1 MKAFEIFKDIGE
13 RNNGDVYLGVVG
25 PVRVGKSTFI
35 KKFMEVAVIP
45 NIVDEEDKK
54 RALDELPQSGSGKTI
69 MTMEPKFVPSQAITL
84 NIDESLFVKVR
95 LIDCVG
101 FVIEPAIGYLE
112 DQKMRMVKTPWF
124 EDTIPFD
131 EAAKIGTQKVI
142 KEHSTLGIVIFCDET
157 ITEFKREDYIKAEDA
172 IIEEMKSIK
181 RPYIIILNSKTPNSK
196 KTLALKEEIKNKY
209 GANVIPLNVEK
220 LTDKDAQYILK
231 EALYEYPVSMIDVAL
246 PKWVSALD
254 EKHYIKESISNNIQE
269 VMNECSIVRDIDKI
283 CEKLKDNEYLTNV
296 SINSV
301 NTSTGVIT
309 MVLEVKDE
317 LYQKVLKELVGCE
330 ISDRAELM
338 KVLTEFVKAKKDYD
352 IIGQAL
358 EMANQTGYG
367 YTNANL
373 DYIKIEKPSVL
384 KVGNRYG
391 IKVKANAP
399 TYHIIKVDLETSFEP
414 ILGNKMQ
421 SEYFVKN
428 LTEAF
433 DNNPL
438 LVLDCEIFGQKFGEI
453 LRSGVTSKLSSM
465 PDPLKIKFQQLLKT
479 ITNKGKENMIA
490 FVF

>member
-196 KTLALKEEIKNKY
+196 KTLALKEEIKK
-209 GANVIPLNVEK
+209 
-220 LTDKDAQYILK
+220 Q
-231 EALYEYPVSMIDVAL
+231 
-246 PKWVSALD
+246 
-254 EKHYIKESISNNIQE
+254 
-269 VMNECSIVRDIDKI
+269 
-283 CEKLKDNEYLTNV
+283 
-296 SINSV
+296 
-301 NTSTGVIT
+301 
-309 MVLEVKDE
+309 
-317 LYQKVLKELVGCE
+317 
-330 ISDRAELM
+330 
-338 KVLTEFVKAKKDYD
+338 
-352 IIGQAL
+352 
-358 EMANQTGYG
+358 
-367 YTNANL
+367 
-373 DYIKIEKPSVL
+373 
-384 KVGNRYG
+384 
-391 IKVKANAP
+391 
-399 TYHIIKVDLETSFEP
+399 
-414 ILGNKMQ
+414 
-421 SEYFVKN
+421 
-428 LTEAF
+428 
-433 DNNPL
+433 
-438 LVLDCEIFGQKFGEI
+438 
-453 LRSGVTSKLSSM
+453 
-465 PDPLKIKFQQLLKT
+465 
-479 ITNKGKENMIA
+479 
-490 FVF
+490 